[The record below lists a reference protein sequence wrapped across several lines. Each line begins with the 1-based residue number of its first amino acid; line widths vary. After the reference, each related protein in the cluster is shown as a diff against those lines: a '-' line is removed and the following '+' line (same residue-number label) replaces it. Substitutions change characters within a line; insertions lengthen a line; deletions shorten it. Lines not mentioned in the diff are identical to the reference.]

1 VGQLSGNSIIG
12 IRPGEV
18 DADLAKRAMRRISEY
33 LASNPEAEPIEVLG
47 EVGNDEAL
55 VVPRA
60 VAALLAQVLGFLAN
74 GQGVQLMPDD
84 AMLTTQQAADLMN
97 VSRPYL
103 IGLLET
109 GTIPY
114 QMVGTHRRIAFQDLM
129 EYIRQDDQRRRE
141 VLDELA
147 ELGEELNEA

>member
-1 VGQLSGNSIIG
+1 MSNNSIIG

-18 DADLAKRAMRRISEY
+18 DAELAGRAMRRIREY
-33 LASNPEAEPIEVLG
+33 LQSNPEAEPIEVIG
-47 EVGNDEAL
+47 EIGDDEAL

-60 VAALLAQVLGFLAN
+60 VATLLAQVLSFLAN

-84 AMLTTQQAADLMN
+84 AMLTTQQAADSLN

-103 IGLLET
+103 IGLLEA
-109 GTIPY
+109 GEIPY
-114 QMVGTHRRIAFQDLM
+114 RMVGTHRRITFKDLLD
-129 EYIRQDDQRRRE
+129 YKRQDDQRRRR

-147 ELGEELNEA
+147 ELSEEIGEA